1 MAEGLTWA
9 GIDVAS
15 WAIRAR
21 DLSGLL
27 ALPGRRGEDIA
38 VAGRD
43 GFIRQER
50 KPYNGRDFVIE
61 YLVRGATADGLVPAQ
76 GMAAQFY
83 DNMDLL
89 AQLCV
94 QDVAPMVHT
103 LPGEN
108 PVQRILPVEVL
119 NPIDPSR
126 WLAGMNAVVKIG
138 YTSASAWWR
147 GLTPIVATFTLAAG
161 AQRELTEW
169 AGMSGRID
177 DALVTFGVGASTGNN
192 PLLTQVETGIGVG
205 YSASFGAAD
214 RITLGDYSWAT
225 AGAITFDRTAL
236 VKDPRIGPW
245 WVLDPVPGGVP
256 TVRLDLTG
264 AGPMQI
270 TVSARQ
276 SWGVG

>member
-1 MAEGLTWA
+1 MEGLTWA

-21 DLSGLL
+21 DLSGML
-27 ALPGRRGEDIA
+27 ALPGRRGEDIP

-61 YLVRGATADGLVPAQ
+61 YLIRGAAADGTVPAA
-76 GMAAQFY
+76 GMNAQFY
-83 DNMDLL
+83 ANMDLL

-103 LPGEN
+103 LPGE
-108 PVQRILPVEVL
+108 PTVERLLPVEVL
-119 NPIDPSR
+119 NPIEPSR
-126 WLAGMNAVVKIG
+126 WLAGMTATVKIA
-138 YTSASAWWR
+138 YVSAAAWWR
-147 GLTPIVATFTLAAG
+147 SVAPITATFTLAGG
-161 AQRELTEW
+161 AQRALTEFD
-169 AGMSGRID
+169 GMSGRVD
-177 DALVTFGVGASTGNN
+177 DALVTFGVGTSTGNN
-192 PLLTQVETGIGVG
+192 PLLTQVETGVGIG
-205 YSASFGAAD
+205 YNASFGAAD
-214 RITLGDYSWAT
+214 RITLGDYSWTT
-225 AGAITFDRTAL
+225 AGAVTFDRTAL

-245 WVLDPVPGGVP
+245 WVLDPVPGAVP